1 MGVLVSYIYYIIS
14 VRCNKKMP
22 SVCVY
27 VGLDWTIW
35 SDCLARGPVLPE
47 VRARPRSSPKAGRVK
62 IVLAG
67 HDQTGPGRVGLT
79 GFPGLLNSPT

>member
-1 MGVLVSYIYYIIS
+1 
-14 VRCNKKMP
+14 MP

-47 VRARPRSSPKAGRVK
+47 VRARPRSSPEACRVK
-62 IVLAG
+62 LVLAG
-67 HDQTGPGRVGLT
+67 RDQTGPGRAGLT
-79 GFPGLLNSPT
+79 GSPGLLNRPSQRQNLWNAVAH